1 LQQWSHASTI
11 DAADRPN
18 QVRYALRPG
27 SKVPHRDGPDIVTDT
42 PDAAQEK
49 VSQMLQALKAT
60 DTLARADLRHR
71 SDGH

>member
-49 VSQMLQALKAT
+49 VSQMLR
-60 DTLARADLRHR
+60 DADAEAGGRPGR
-71 SDGH
+71 RPGTKR